1 MPDEINLADAL
12 LEDCDNLLIVTPELK
27 IRAAKD
33 QKEHTEVVVASERT
47 FLIVVAVH
55 KDKSRNTINRISCK
69 RGVPIGGYVYDAQS
83 EAYSYECSD
92 YAMIGYLPV
101 SFIMRVQGS
110 SWQVRVPMC
119 ESVLK
124 KFMTSLQKRELK
136 NFKNHFKPEDYHIEF
151 IQMIDPN

>member
-1 MPDEINLADAL
+1 MPEEANLADAL

-33 QKEHTEVVVASERT
+33 QKEHTEVVVSTERT
-47 FLIVVAVH
+47 YLVVVAVH
-55 KDKSRNTINRISCK
+55 KDKSRNSINRITCK
-69 RGVPIGGYVYDAQS
+69 RGIPIGGYVYDAQS
-83 EAYSYECSD
+83 ESYSFDCSD
-92 YAMIGYLPV
+92 YLMLGYIPV
-101 SFIMRVQGS
+101 SFVMRVQGS
-110 SWQVRVPMC
+110 SWQARVPMC

-136 NFKNHFKPEDYHIEF
+136 NFKNHFKAEDYYVEF